1 MFNEFEIKQA
11 TDCLQA
17 FVLVVQVA
25 RELAIGLVVSSAH
38 GVLQFAD
45 RSRIPLMQFA
55 VASPVKI
62 ATNIKWEI
70 SDNLV
75 TKRQLVLL
83 EQFVFNLFQA
93 NAFKVRSSPGEIFLH
108 EIAVTPDGLENLSA
122 FIAFKRRDSHLR
134 HHLENAAFNRLFE
147 SSGGFASIATEPGI
161 VCHLRDTLKRQ
172 PWINR
177 VRAISDQRAK
187 MMDSARLSC
196 LKNKRCAGTETFP
209 DQVVMQGAKG

>member
-1 MFNEFEIKQA
+1 MFNDFEIKQA
-11 TDCLQA
+11 ADCLQA

-45 RSRIPLMQFA
+45 SNWVPLMQFT
-55 VASPVKI
+55 VASPVKV
-62 ATNIKWEI
+62 AANIKWEI

-83 EQFVFNLFQA
+83 EQFALYLVQA
-93 NAFKVRSSPGEIFLH
+93 DAFKVRSRSGEIFLH
-108 EIAVTPDGLENLSA
+108 KITVEPNGLENLSA

-147 SSGGFASIATEPGI
+147 SSGGFASIAAEPGI
-161 VCHLRDTLKRQ
+161 VRHLRDALIGK

-177 VRAISDQRAK
+177 VCAISDQRAK
-187 MMDSARLSC
+187 MM
-196 LKNKRCAGTETFP
+196 
-209 DQVVMQGAKG
+209 